1 MGSRNFA
8 KNAEGIGS
16 TLYVPYNCIVLKL
29 GDNISYACEDHLN
42 CAVTKREMAALQ
54 FLGAELNLGYDGVEY
69 AINGKPIGAEP
80 KVMEIL
86 VVKEGIDP
94 TAASNFVKQAQ
105 ATKLVKI
112 YMTKKA
118 ESTDYSPSEIPQYG
132 ILPESNWDVSQNG
145 AFMPNVQKS
154 MELGDAQVAE
164 ATIISELLQVP
175 NMFELIQEYLPDIEE
190 AIDKLGRILFVSR
203 VHIDQLSRNGDAD
216 SIFAFLANLKSVY
229 RLLGD
234 NMIKLQEMSSAASA
248 VDPEVATEA

>member
-1 MGSRNFA
+1 
-8 KNAEGIGS
+8 
-16 TLYVPYNCIVLKL
+16 
-29 GDNISYACEDHLN
+29 
-42 CAVTKREMAALQ
+42 
-54 FLGAELNLGYDGVEY
+54 
-69 AINGKPIGAEP
+69 
-80 KVMEIL
+80 
-86 VVKEGIDP
+86 
-94 TAASNFVKQAQ
+94 
-105 ATKLVKI
+105 
-112 YMTKKA
+112 
-118 ESTDYSPSEIPQYG
+118 
-132 ILPESNWDVSQNG
+132 
-145 AFMPNVQKS
+145 MPNVQKS